1 MSEVREGVHRGQ
13 EESVSPPHVLT
24 ELLAMSGRLAVLEAE
39 RATGVQAMRAIFERM
54 TVAIERLSA
63 IREPEPEAHDEER
76 KRLTPVERQKLIQQ
90 ACQMLPDWKANTSA
104 IARELGIS
112 RKLLE
117 RSPLYQR
124 ARAIECSINP
134 EDYRD

>member
-1 MSEVREGVHRGQ
+1 MDKTTGRADARQDG
-13 EESVSPPHVLT
+13 SVSHPHVLT

-39 RATGVQAMRAIFERM
+39 RASGVQAFRAIFERM
-54 TVAIERLSA
+54 TVAIERLA
-63 IREPEPEAHDEER
+63 AFREPEPEIPEEER
-76 KRLTPVERQKLIQQ
+76 KRLTPVERQELIQR

-104 IARELGIS
+104 IARELGVS